1 MQHSTRRILT
11 THAGSLPRPADLLEM
26 LAAKEQGQPVD
37 DAARAA
43 RLPQAVKEI
52 VRKQI
57 ELGIDVI
64 DDGEY
69 SKPSFVTYVN
79 ERLGGFE
86 VDGEASQRG
95 PWAGSREAL
104 SFPEFYAQ
112 LHVASRQNRMVCTDP
127 ITYKGHAQ
135 LQRDI
140 AHLKAA
146 IGSAKVEAF
155 VPAIS
160 PSNVEEWQRNAY
172 YKTQEEYVFA
182 IGEAM
187 REEYRAIVDAGFL
200 LQIDDPRLVSY
211 YLVRPDASIAECR
224 KWANLR
230 VEALNHALRGIPPEK
245 VRHHTCYGI
254 NMGPRV
260 HDMEVKHLLDIIL
273 KINAG
278 AYSFEAANP
287 RHEHEW
293 KILGEREAAEGQG
306 ADPGRD
312 QPLDR
317 AGRASRARGR
327 ADRAVRADGGKG
339 AGDRRLRLRL
349 CDVRRIEGGS
359 SVDRVGEAH
368 SDGRWRAARKQGA
381 LEARQGGEEAS
392 GQGRPP
398 AGGEAPCETE
408 IEGQLL
414 TSRHQG
420 SHGLDACGKR

>member
-37 DAARAA
+37 EAARER

-52 VRKQI
+52 VHKQVD
-57 ELGIDVI
+57 LGIDIV

-86 VDGEASQRG
+86 VDKEAPRRG
-95 PWAGSREAL
+95 PWVGSREEL

-112 LHVASRQNRMVCTDP
+112 LHVGSRQNRMVCTGP
-127 ITYKGHAQ
+127 ITYKGSAQ

-140 AHLKAA
+140 ANLKAA
-146 IGSAKVEAF
+146 IGNSKVEAF
-155 VPAIS
+155 MPAIS
-160 PSNVEEWQRNAY
+160 PSNVEEWQRNVF
-172 YKTQEEYVFA
+172 YKTQEDYVVA

-187 REEYRAIVDAGFL
+187 RVEYQAIVDAGFL

-211 YLVRPDASIAECR
+211 YLVRPNASIAECR
-224 KWANLR
+224 KWANTR
-230 VEALNHALRGIPPEK
+230 VEALNHALRGIPPER

-293 KILGEREAAEGQG
+293 KIWGNAKLPKDKVLIPGVISHSTVLVEHPELIAERIGRFAGLVGRERVIAGADCGFATFAGSKEVHPSIVWAKLQALAEG
-306 ADPGRD
+306 ARM
-312 QPLDR
+312 
-317 AGRASRARGR
+317 ASRALWRK
-327 ADRAVRADGGKG
+327 GKALAK
-339 AGDRRLRLRL
+339 AGKKPAKSKAKKKPSRR
-349 CDVRRIEGGS
+349 
-359 SVDRVGEAH
+359 
-368 SDGRWRAARKQGA
+368 
-381 LEARQGGEEAS
+381 
-392 GQGRPP
+392 
-398 AGGEAPCETE
+398 
-408 IEGQLL
+408 
-414 TSRHQG
+414 
-420 SHGLDACGKR
+420 